1 MPRSPDNKWDYTV
14 ISSTHARITAY
25 YANEAT
31 VVVPATLG
39 GYPVR
44 ELSEWYVFGGHESRG
59 NNITTIDLRAIT
71 DTLTLLTAKVFGNL
85 PNLSSVIWPKTVVN
99 SAGASDSI
107 FTATPKL
114 LVFDIPENFTIEGWN
129 FIRLVHAGGSSVTVN
144 FKNSAPPTEVDPGPY
159 YSWKD
164 LFKSIPNSTPV
175 TINAPSNW
183 TGGNT
188 VGITDGNGA
197 LMRTITIN
205 KTLAAYSAGGGGAV
219 ACFAPGTRVLT
230 AAGYKAVEALSA
242 GDKIVSADGR
252 ALPFTLFKGAV
263 ITTEKSAPF
272 LIKKNAFGAVPT
284 ADVRLSPIHTFQT
297 RKGVWQTP
305 RVAAKTNDKVVQES
319 VGEEVTYYHIEL
331 PNYFT
336 DNIISEGLVV
346 ESFGARQAKGVN
358 VYTYSNRLGGM
369 TRSVPS
375 SLKKHL

>member
-1 MPRSPDNKWDYTV
+1 M
-14 ISSTHARITAY
+14 
-25 YANEAT
+25 
-31 VVVPATLG
+31 
-39 GYPVR
+39 
-44 ELSEWYVFGGHESRG
+44 
-59 NNITTIDLRAIT
+59 T
-71 DTLTLLTAKVFGNL
+71 DG
-85 PNLSSVIWPKTVVN
+85 
-99 SAGASDSI
+99 
-107 FTATPKL
+107 
-114 LVFDIPENFTIEGWN
+114 
-129 FIRLVHAGGSSVTVN
+129 
-144 FKNSAPPTEVDPGPY
+144 APP
-159 YSWKD
+159 S
-164 LFKSIPNSTPV
+164 SS
-175 TINAPSNW
+175 
-183 TGGNT
+183 
-188 VGITDGNGA
+188 
-197 LMRTITIN
+197 
-205 KTLAAYSAGGGGAV
+205 GGAV

-272 LIKKNAFGAVPT
+272 IIKKNAFGAVPT

-305 RVAAKTNDKVVQES
+305 RVASQTNDNVVQES

-336 DNIISEGLVV
+336 DNIVSEGLVV